1 MPHTALAVQFSA
13 SITTSFSCPA
23 AAGQAG
29 SGRRPQLA
37 QALLGAASGRRFRGV
52 GLQPRLL
59 RRCRGADEQAWR
71 LCAALFYRLLAE
83 TATAAAAAAS
93 KDLWRCSAGDCWLSG
108 GTWSTWPPFT
118 LLSCHSDL
126 HFHEVRQPKKR
137 PVSASKHSRS
147 RVHLGRHS
155 SAPPGFLVH
164 LHGLCTPLCLR
175 CGRSRSPESHDE
187 GLGLLCWLAPAVLLC
202 IATSSIT

>member
-1 MPHTALAVQFSA
+1 MGGDRNSPKHFSA
-13 SITTSFSCPA
+13 
-23 AAGQAG
+23 
-29 SGRRPQLA
+29 
-37 QALLGAASGRRFRGV
+37 LLQGAASGAWGSSRGCC
-52 GLQPRLL
+52 GAAG
-59 RRCRGADEQAWR
+59 GADEQAWR